1 MNTLHACPKHR
12 GFRARLLSPKP
23 IVTFDV
29 QVRELARTSD
39 CTGAETQFTSA
50 EGRRFL
56 SAGTEDPGLP
66 NKLSAFFLACTS
78 ACLSQMLCSGA
89 CGWCPIVWQ
98 HRLRAVSVLQ
108 KGKLLFVAAERTRIP
123 IGPCAAGPCHAGLW
137 SPEHCLVGASWETIT
152 ERPRAAEVLLGP
164 IS

>member
-1 MNTLHACPKHR
+1 MSMNTLHACPEHR
-12 GFRARLLSPKP
+12 GIRARLLSPKP

-39 CTGAETQFTSA
+39 CTTQFTSA

-98 HRLRAVSVLQ
+98 HRLNAVSVLQ
-108 KGKLLFVAAERTRIP
+108 KGKLLLVAAERTRIP
-123 IGPCAAGPCHAGLW
+123 VGPCAVGLVMLASGPQSTAW
-137 SPEHCLVGASWETIT
+137 LVH
-152 ERPRAAEVLLGP
+152 LGKP
-164 IS
+164 LQKGQGQLKSF